1 MNEQKKAL
9 RKHIRELKRQF
20 TAEKLTEL
28 SLPIMSELMT
38 LPEVQTADI
47 ILMYYSLPD
56 EVDTHKTV
64 NILANMGK
72 TVLLPR
78 VIDNENME
86 IRIYHNHNDLEKGS
100 FGIMEPTGPLFIDYD
115 KINVAVVP
123 GMSFDTAGHRL
134 GRGKGYYDRFLPK
147 ACNAYKIGVCFNFQ
161 KQEIIPTDEHD
172 ITIDYV
178 I

>member
-47 ILMYYSLPD
+47 ILMYYSQPD

-86 IRIYHNHNDLEKGS
+86 IRIYHNHND
-100 FGIMEPTGPLFIDYD
+100 I
-115 KINVAVVP
+115 
-123 GMSFDTAGHRL
+123 
-134 GRGKGYYDRFLPK
+134 
-147 ACNAYKIGVCFNFQ
+147 
-161 KQEIIPTDEHD
+161 
-172 ITIDYV
+172 
-178 I
+178 